1 MTDVK
6 SWLQSKT
13 IWMILV
19 TISPFLSKLLGFD
32 FGATLDDVLTV
43 AGAIGAIYFRVTASD
58 KLNLKLP
65 TVKK

>member
-58 KLNLKLP
+58 KLKLKLP

>member
-43 AGAIGAIYFRVTASD
+43 AGAIGAIYFRVTASN

>member
-13 IWMILV
+13 IWMVLV

-43 AGAIGAIYFRVTASD
+43 AGAIGAIYFRVTASN